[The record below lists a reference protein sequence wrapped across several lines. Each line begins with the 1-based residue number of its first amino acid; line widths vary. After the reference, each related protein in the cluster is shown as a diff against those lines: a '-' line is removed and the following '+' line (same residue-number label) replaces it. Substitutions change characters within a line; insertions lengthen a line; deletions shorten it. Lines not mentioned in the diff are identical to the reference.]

1 MSNKKEN
8 GKTDVNVDMRNGK
21 LKFEVSIFSLTTAA
35 GAAFNILLKY
45 DSSAMPYVYETWN
58 REVNTGLLGSGWSL
72 NIEDNIFAVVDG
84 ADLRYFLA
92 FKGMKPCIRIL
103 GLQQNIQVEVFHGLT
118 IGLF

>member
-45 DSSAMPYVYETWN
+45 DSSAN
-58 REVNTGLLGSGWSL
+58 RY
-72 NIEDNIFAVVDG
+72 I
-84 ADLRYFLA
+84 Y
-92 FKGMKPCIRIL
+92 
-103 GLQQNIQVEVFHGLT
+103 
-118 IGLF
+118 